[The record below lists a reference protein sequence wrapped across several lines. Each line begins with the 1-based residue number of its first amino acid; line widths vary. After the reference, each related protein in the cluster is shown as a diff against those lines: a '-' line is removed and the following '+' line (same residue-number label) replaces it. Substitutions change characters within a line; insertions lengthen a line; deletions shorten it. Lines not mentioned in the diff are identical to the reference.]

1 MRTHDYAERRI
12 YFLTIYT
19 AGKKSIFS
27 VDRFANIAYEIVLSF
42 SDNYKIILHCMCI
55 VPDHIHLLV
64 EPEGETSVDRFIGIV
79 KGRISYLARRNG
91 FDGEVWQRSFYDHV
105 LRRAED
111 IAETVR
117 YILENPERKG
127 IVKNYSD
134 YRWSCDRYGIKESA
148 EGQR

>member
-1 MRTHDYAERRI
+1 
-12 YFLTIYT
+12 
-19 AGKKSIFS
+19 
-27 VDRFANIAYEIVLSF
+27 
-42 SDNYKIILHCMCI
+42 MCTM
-55 VPDHIHLLV
+55 PDHIHLLV
-64 EPEGETSVDRFIGIV
+64 EPEGENSVDRFIGIV

-134 YRWSCDRYGIKESA
+134 YRWSCDRYGIKESV
-148 EGQR
+148 EEQR